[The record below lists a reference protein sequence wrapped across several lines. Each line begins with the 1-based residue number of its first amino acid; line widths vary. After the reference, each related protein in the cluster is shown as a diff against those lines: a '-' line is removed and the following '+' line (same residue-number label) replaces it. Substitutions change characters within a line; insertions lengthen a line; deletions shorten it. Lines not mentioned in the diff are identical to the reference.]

1 VVCNPA
7 HTFIKTT
14 RILGKFGMNL
24 WSALQMPTSARLKHK
39 HHHTKTLTTKNPT
52 PKMPKKND
60 PLLWIAALFGLGCI
74 FYFIYTQNFLE
85 NFSIFLAL
93 TLSAT
98 ALFFFNRN
106 SRLAFVFAACG
117 IFLGGS
123 FYANFYEKNFIDH
136 SITGK
141 IYVDGVGK
149 ITEIKKFFNPING
162 LEGANLVISQ
172 PKLFEAKFPSTKIKK
187 VKKKKNPKEKAPRK
201 KRKTQKEKAAEL
213 GLSLDQYKLQRKAEK
228 ERKLIEKAKKA
239 QKKIEENFV
248 NLGAY
253 QEIDRQFLD
262 ISKNYQQVAWVE
274 NKGRRTFPNP
284 PQKISLNLVKNFSGL
299 EVNDLV
305 AFRALLQPV
314 QRKEFPQDFDFS
326 FDAKA
331 KKIGAY
337 GFILGEVKIIEK
349 QRQSS
354 IDDWFNSLRE
364 KINQKIFNALSGDEA
379 AIASAFL
386 IGKQEQISAAV
397 LENIRRCG
405 LAHLLSIS
413 GFHLS
418 LAAAIFFV
426 SLRFILSRF
435 EYLAL
440 RFDLKKIAAIA
451 AIFASFFYLQIAG
464 APLPAKRAFLMTL
477 LALLALLFDEKINAK
492 RAVMFALLFLILL
505 NPYAIFNIGFQL
517 SFLAILVL
525 VTCSEEI
532 FLQKKLSLEANF
544 FGKIFNYFWQ
554 IIFISFAL
562 QIATLPFLMHS
573 FRNVA
578 LLGFVSNLLA
588 IPLASFFIMPLG
600 FLALFL
606 MPLGL
611 EKLPLS
617 LMNYGILLLE
627 KIANFVAEIKF
638 SNLIAPEM
646 PGLGVLIAAAGIL
659 LLCLEKSRIRFVG
672 IAIFF
677 LSFATIFL
685 AKKPTISFEQNQKF
699 FTIYE
704 GEKLFFSEKLRA
716 SKQRQHWMDRFDEK
730 EFRYFETK
738 NYKNFLIEKNKKIL
752 VLLKRNKISEI
763 CKNDFDVIVNM
774 TSKYQL
780 PACIE
785 PTKIKIDNLD
795 FYHHGSHF
803 FYSSGALKTT
813 F

>member
-1 VVCNPA
+1 
-7 HTFIKTT
+7 
-14 RILGKFGMNL
+14 
-24 WSALQMPTSARLKHK
+24 
-39 HHHTKTLTTKNPT
+39 
-52 PKMPKKND
+52 MPKRND
-60 PLLWIAALFGLGCI
+60 PLLWIAALLGLGCI
-74 FYFIYTQNFLE
+74 FYFNYPQNFSE

-93 TLSAT
+93 IFSAA
-98 ALFFFNRN
+98 ALFFCNKKSF
-106 SRLAFVFAACG
+106 LAFIFAACG
-117 IFLGGS
+117 IFLFGS
-123 FYANFYEKNFIDH
+123 FYANFYEKNFTGNPV
-136 SITGK
+136 TGK
-141 IYVDGVGK
+141 IYVDGIGK
-149 ITEIKKFFNPING
+149 ITEIKKFSNPVNG
-162 LEGANLVISQ
+162 LGGANLVVSQ
-172 PKLFEAKFPSTKIKK
+172 PKLFEAKFPATAIKK
-187 VKKKKNPKEKAPRK
+187 VKKKKIPKEKAKRK

-213 GLSLDQYKLQRKAEK
+213 GLSLDEYKLQRAAEK
-228 ERKLIEKAKKA
+228 QKKLVEKAKKA
-239 QKKIEENFV
+239 QKKFEENFV
-248 NLGAY
+248 NVGTY

-274 NKGRRTFPNP
+274 NKGSKTFPNP
-284 PQKISLNLVKNFSGL
+284 PQKISLNLVKNFAGL
-299 EVNDLV
+299 EVNDLI
-305 AFRALLQPV
+305 AFRALLAPA

-337 GFILGEVKIIEK
+337 GFILGEAKIVEK

-354 IDDWFNSLRE
+354 VDDWFNSLRE
-364 KINQKIFNALSGDEA
+364 KINQKIFHALSGDEA
-379 AIASAFL
+379 AIAAAFL
-386 IGKQEQISAAV
+386 IGKQEQISAGI

-435 EYLAL
+435 EYLTL

-451 AIFASFFYLQIAG
+451 AIFTSFFYLQIAG

-505 NPYAIFNIGFQL
+505 NPYTIFNISFQL

-532 FLQKKLSLEANF
+532 FLQKKLSFEANF
-544 FGKIFNYFWQ
+544 LGKIFNYFWQ
-554 IIFISFAL
+554 IIFLSFAL

-578 LLGFVSNLLA
+578 LLGFATNLLA

-606 MPLGL
+606 MPFGL
-611 EKLPLS
+611 EKLPLF

-638 SNLIAPEM
+638 SNLTAPEM
-646 PGLGVLIAAAGIL
+646 PGLGAVIAAAGIL
-659 LLCLEKSRIRFVG
+659 LLCLEKSRIRYVG

-677 LSFATIFL
+677 LSFATIFFT
-685 AKKPTISFEQNQKF
+685 KKPTISFEQNQKF
-699 FTIYE
+699 FAIYE
-704 GEKLFFSEKLRA
+704 DKKLFFSEKLRA
-716 SKQRQHWMDRFDEK
+716 SKQRQHWMDRFEEK

-738 NYKNFLIEKNKKIL
+738 NRENFLIEKNQKIL
-752 VLLKRNKISEI
+752 VLLKRNKIAEI
-763 CKNDFDVIVNM
+763 CKNDFDAIVNL
-774 TSKYQL
+774 TAKYAL
-780 PACIE
+780 PACINAD
-785 PTKIKIDNLD
+785 KIKIDNLD